1 MENNV
6 VTKLLNL
13 ANMYAKMFSQCKKVQ
28 VGSAVVDTC
37 YPPRVIS
44 LGTNTTI
51 PYSCKTFGCLREQK
65 YGENSKLHRN
75 PEDCRAIHS
84 EVNAILNA
92 KTDVSGMA
100 MYVTRYPCEACARAI
115 VNAGISKVFY
125 GRSQKVSEET
135 AKIFYA
141 YGVECYHISDW
152 EEEDVVE

>member
-1 MENNV
+1 MSNS
-6 VTKLLNL
+6 KYLDL
-13 ANMYAKMFSQCKKVQ
+13 ANSYAKLFSQCKKVH
-28 VGSAVVDTC
+28 VGSIILDTNKSPYRVV
-37 YPPRVIS
+37 S
-44 LGTNTTI
+44 LGTNTTV

-115 VNAGISKVFY
+115 VNAGISRVFY

-141 YGVECYHISDW
+141 YGVECYHVSDW